1 MRGGPQ
7 ITPQVWVQDPDLHGS
22 SRWADAEHLLHRGYG
37 PAGRH
42 TLGYLPAENR
52 RSRAI
57 PITYGGDRHELVIAP
72 TRGGKGVSTVIPRLL
87 EHMGSAIVMDV
98 KDGENALITARYRRD
113 YLGQDVHILDPFDV
127 VSSRLGFVPA
137 KLNPLRQ
144 VDLDG
149 EAAFDEASIVSESC
163 VVPDGRGESHWS
175 NEALSMITGF
185 ILREVEMGGDLADV
199 RAALNQGKED
209 FESYLTRMQEST
221 YGLVRAAGARID
233 NKEARERSG
242 VLSTAQ
248 QNTHFLESGP
258 LADSLSGTSIDLS
271 DLSNTTIYI
280 VLPARRILTAKRWL
294 RVVIASLIYAV
305 TEAQERPSIPVMF
318 LLDEM
323 ATLGR
328 VSPIE
333 QGVGLLAGYGMQ
345 FVCILQDL
353 NQLTDLYRERA
364 QSFISNAA
372 CIQCLGTND
381 KMTDDYLSALSGMTS
396 VPRLSM
402 EAAIERASLMGDPS
416 FAGPGDLPVSRPL
429 ITPDE
434 LTSLHPSVQFI
445 KLAAS
450 HPAMAYRP
458 AYFLD
463 HRFRDRRGTPLYDI
477 HPHQAGKPIP
487 QAINFTGP
495 GLDLGGLLE
504 PYLRVG

>member
-1 MRGGPQ
+1 M
-7 ITPQVWVQDPDLHGS
+7 HGS
-22 SRWADAEHLLHRGYG
+22 SRWADAQHLLDRGYG

-42 TLGYLPAENR
+42 TLGFLPAEDR
-52 RSRAI
+52 RARAI
-57 PITYGGDRHELVIAP
+57 PITYSGDRHELVIAP
-72 TRGGKGVSTVIPRLL
+72 TRGGKGVSTVISRLL
-87 EHMGSAIVMDV
+87 EHPGPAIVMDV

-113 YLGQDVHILDPFDV
+113 VLGQSVHILDHFDV
-127 VSSRLGFVPA
+127 VASALGFVPA

-149 EAAFDEASIVSESC
+149 SAAFDEAANVSESC
-163 VVPDGRGESHWS
+163 VVPHGHGESHWS
-175 NEALSMITGF
+175 NEAQAMIAGF
-185 ILREVEMGGDLADV
+185 ILREVEMGGDLRDV
-199 RAALNQGKED
+199 RAALNATKEGFTD
-209 FESYLTRMQEST
+209 YIARMLESP
-221 YGLVRAAGARID
+221 YGLVRAAGARMQ
-233 NKEARERSG
+233 NKEERELSG

-248 QNTHFLESGP
+248 ANTHFLESAP
-258 LADSLSGTSIDLS
+258 LADSLSGTSIDLTNL
-271 DLSNTTIYI
+271 DHTTIYI
-280 VLPARRILTAKRWL
+280 VLPAKRIVTAKRWL

-305 TEAQERPSIPVMF
+305 TELDTRPSVPVMF

-328 VSPIE
+328 MSPIE
-333 QGVGLLAGYGMQ
+333 QGVGLLAGFGMQ

-372 CIQCLGTND
+372 SVQCLGTND
-381 KMTDDYLSALSGMTS
+381 KMTAEYLSALSGMTS

-402 EAAIERASLMGDPS
+402 EAARERASLFGDPS
-416 FAGPGDLPVSRPL
+416 FAGPGDAPISRRL

-445 KLAAS
+445 KMAAS
-450 HPAMAYRP
+450 HPVMAYRP

-463 HRFRDRRGTPLYDI
+463 GRFRDRSGSPLYDI
-477 HPHQAGKPIP
+477 HPHHAGRPIP
-487 QAINFTGP
+487 KALDFTGR
-495 GLDLGGLLE
+495 GLDLGHVLE

>member
-1 MRGGPQ
+1 MRGQPQ
-7 ITPQVWVQDPDLHGS
+7 YNPQVWVQDPDLHGS
-22 SRWADAEHLLHRGYG
+22 SRWADAQHLAERGYG

-42 TLGYLPAENR
+42 TLGFLPSEGR
-52 RSRAI
+52 RARAI
-57 PITYGGDRHELVIAP
+57 PITYSGDRHELVIAP

-87 EHMGSAIVMDV
+87 EHTGPAIVMDV

-113 YLGQDVHILDPFDV
+113 VLGQNVAILDPFDV
-127 VSSRLGFVPA
+127 VASRLGFVPA

-149 EAAFDEASIVSESC
+149 DAAFDEGSIVSESC

-185 ILREVEMGGDLADV
+185 ILREVEMGGDLRDV
-199 RAALNQGKED
+199 RAALNLGRED
-209 FESYLTRMQEST
+209 FQAYVARMQESP
-221 YGLVRAAGARID
+221 YPLVRAAGARID
-233 NKEARERSG
+233 NKEERERSG

-258 LADSLSGTSIDLS
+258 LAESLSGTSVNLHK
-271 DLSNTTIYI
+271 LANTTIYI
-280 VLPARRILTAKRWL
+280 VLPARRIITAKRWL

-305 TEAQERPSIPVMF
+305 TELEDRPKVPVMF

-323 ATLGR
+323 AALGR
-328 VSPIE
+328 MSPIE

-345 FVCILQDL
+345 FVCVLQDL

-372 CIQCLGTND
+372 SVQCLGTND
-381 KMTDDYLSALSGMTS
+381 KMTAEYLSALSGMTS

-402 EAAIERASLMGDPS
+402 EAARERASLMGDPA
-416 FAGPGDLPVSRPL
+416 FAGPGDAPVSRRL

-450 HPAMAYRP
+450 HPVMAYRP

-463 HRFRDRRGTPLYDI
+463 ARFRDRKGNPHYDI
-477 HPHQAGKPIP
+477 HPHQAGKPLA
-487 QAINFTGP
+487 QGINFTSP
-495 GLDLGGLLE
+495 GLDLGRVLE

>member
-1 MRGGPQ
+1 MRPQ
-7 ITPQVWVQDPDLHGS
+7 AQQAPQVWVQDPDLHGS
-22 SRWADAEHLLHRGYG
+22 SRWADAQHLSERGYG

-42 TLGYLPAENR
+42 TLGFLPAGNR
-52 RSRAI
+52 RARAI

-87 EHMGSAIVMDV
+87 EHPGAAIVMDV

-113 YLGQDVHILDPFDV
+113 VLGQDVHIDPFDV
-127 VSSRLGFVPA
+127 VASALGFVPA

-149 EAAFDEASIVSESC
+149 NSAFDEASNVSESC

-175 NEALSMITGF
+175 NEAASLITGF
-185 ILREVEMGGDLADV
+185 ILREVEMGGDLRDV
-199 RAALNQGKED
+199 RAALNLGRED
-209 FESYLTRMQEST
+209 FSAYIARMGESIYP
-221 YGLVRAAGARID
+221 LVKAAGARID
-233 NKEARERSG
+233 NKEERERSG

-248 QNTHFLESGP
+248 ANTHFLESSP
-258 LADSLSGTSIDLS
+258 LAESLSGTSIDLT

-280 VLPARRILTAKRWL
+280 VLPARRIVTAKRWL
-294 RVVIASLIYAV
+294 RVVIASLITSV
-305 TEAQERPSIPVMF
+305 TEAAMRPRVPVMF

-328 VSPIE
+328 MSPIE
-333 QGVGLLAGYGMQ
+333 QGVGLLAGFGMQ

-372 CIQCLGTND
+372 SVQCLGTND
-381 KMTDDYLSALSGMTS
+381 KMTAEYLSALSGMTS

-402 EAAIERASLMGDPS
+402 EAARERASLFGDPA
-416 FAGPGDLPVSRPL
+416 FAGPGDAPVSRRL

-450 HPAMAYRP
+450 HPVMAYRP

-463 HRFRDRRGTPLYDI
+463 GRFRAPSGAPLYEN
-477 HPHQAGKPIP
+477 HPHQASRPVPK
-487 QAINFTGP
+487 AINFTAR
-495 GLDLGGLLE
+495 GLDLGSVLE